1 MTQKPSLKAATPNDE
16 SANGLLDDAAHEFLT
31 KRLADPTIPNVTL
44 AVGVLRVVEAGGHD
58 VNGDPITK
66 VRFDH
71 LEVAYDEKS
80 EDKLKTALSQ
90 MHRARTQESTVA
102 ALNPPAEDEPI
113 PGVDDAIA
121 EGEENELA

>member
-16 SANGLLDDAAHEFLT
+16 SANGLLDDVAHEFLT
-31 KRLADPTIPNVTL
+31 KRLADPTVPNVTL

-71 LEVAYDEKS
+71 LEIAYDEKS
-80 EDKLKTALSQ
+80 EKRLTDALSS
-90 MHRARTQESTVA
+90 MHRNRTSESTVA
-102 ALNPPAEDEPI
+102 ALNPPSEDTPLDMPEDAVEP
-113 PGVDDAIA
+113 GD
-121 EGEENELA
+121 ENELA